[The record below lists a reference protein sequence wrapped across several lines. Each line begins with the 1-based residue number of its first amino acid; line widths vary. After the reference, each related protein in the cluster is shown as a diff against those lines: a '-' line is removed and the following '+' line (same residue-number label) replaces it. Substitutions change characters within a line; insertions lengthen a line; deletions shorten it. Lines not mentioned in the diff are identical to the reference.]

1 MCYDFVLEKYW
12 WLSNLSIESLD
23 PWLLIT
29 HIHAA
34 RKVKVQVNLRDN
46 LCGKGFWLRQRQGHL
61 NMWEGDTF
69 AAIVEAL
76 KEDIKDRME
85 KCLLSLQHIKIIGMR
100 FGGLVLQSRQFN
112 IL

>member
-1 MCYDFVLEKYW
+1 
-12 WLSNLSIESLD
+12 
-23 PWLLIT
+23 
-29 HIHAA
+29 
-34 RKVKVQVNLRDN
+34 
-46 LCGKGFWLRQRQGHL
+46 
-61 NMWEGDTF
+61 MWEGDTF

-85 KCLLSLQHIKIIGMR
+85 KCLLSLQHIKVIGMR